1 MVCLLSYNIIISKQ
15 MNSSP
20 EKEKLKGIMILSD
33 KGEFPST
40 RKVGKNHVFRLTCM
54 RNQADLTTVIA
65 SALSL

>member
-40 RKVGKNHVFRLTCM
+40 RKVGKNHILRERVKNIQRGGAHIF
-54 RNQADLTTVIA
+54 
-65 SALSL
+65 